1 MTFTGPPEVRQLI
14 RERFETYSDAVIRKD
29 LEGYLACWAD
39 DCRRTGAGGEC
50 HGKDGLRAHWHGVFQ
65 TVEQMA
71 FFSQMAS
78 LVVDTDRATARS
90 YCLEIMRLTDGTTRQ
105 LVGEYEDELVRV
117 GEDWLFSRRNYR
129 VAMTF

>member
-1 MTFTGPPEVRQLI
+1 MTFIGPLADRQLI

-29 LEGYLACWAD
+29 LDTYLACWAD

-50 HGKDGLRAHWHGVFQ
+50 DGKDGLRTHWHEIFQ

-71 FFSQMAS
+71 FFTQPAS
-78 LVVDTDRATARS
+78 LVVADDRASARS
-90 YCLEIMRLTDGTTRQ
+90 YCLELMKLGDGSTRQ
-105 LVGEYEDELVRV
+105 LVGEYDDKLVRV
-117 GEDWLFSRRNYR
+117 GGDWLFAHRHYR